1 MRAFLAL
8 FVGCLCLVSGYCV
21 TAVTTYWLAGLAGM
35 SDFEGGRG
43 MFAGL
48 FAGPI
53 GAFIFCVA
61 GIVLGWY
68 LGRRRLTPNS
78 LMLVFLLVALAIG
91 SVLGVWY
98 GG

>member
-1 MRAFLAL
+1 MRAILAL
-8 FVGCLCLVSGYCV
+8 FVGCLGLVSGYCV
-21 TAVTTYWLAGLAGM
+21 TAVTAYWLAGLAGM

-48 FAGPI
+48 FAAPL
-53 GAFIFCVA
+53 GAIAFGIA
-61 GIVLGWY
+61 GIVLGWH

-78 LMLVFLLVALAIG
+78 LMLLFLLFALTAG
-91 SVLGVWY
+91 SVLGAWY